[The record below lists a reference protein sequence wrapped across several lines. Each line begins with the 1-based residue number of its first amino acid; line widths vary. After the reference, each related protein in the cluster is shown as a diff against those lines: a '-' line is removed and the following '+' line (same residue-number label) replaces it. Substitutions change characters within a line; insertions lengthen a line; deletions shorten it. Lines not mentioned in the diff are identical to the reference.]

1 MSKPIRRC
9 PDCGDRLLTWRRT
22 EAVCPSC
29 DTFSP
34 ADAYRPALVRRIG
47 AELTP
52 AASGSPPTAAEP
64 NRGAGRPPLAFPCV
78 TR

>member
-1 MSKPIRRC
+1 MSKPVRRC
-9 PDCGDRLLTWRRT
+9 PDCGDRLLKWSRT

-52 AASGSPPTAAEP
+52 ASDARRERVAAH
-64 NRGAGRPPLAFPCV
+64 RR
-78 TR
+78 